1 MKTYNLFI
9 SHSWK
14 YTDSYDRLL
23 NI

>member
-23 NI
+23 N